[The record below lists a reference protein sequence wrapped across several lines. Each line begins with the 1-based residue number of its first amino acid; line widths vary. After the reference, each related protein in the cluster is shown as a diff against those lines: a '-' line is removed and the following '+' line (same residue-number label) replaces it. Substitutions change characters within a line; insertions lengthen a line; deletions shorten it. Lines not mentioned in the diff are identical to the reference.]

1 VRATR
6 SIDVPYAPGM
16 PSRIGARRLIPVA
29 AAAAVLAA
37 FPATALA
44 HAELVRAIPADGSTV
59 TGPVTIVSGRY
70 SQDLT
75 SASSLTVVDGSGTTV
90 ASGGVDPRDGRRMLA
105 RPDVPFSNGTYTVK
119 STAISAEDGD
129 IERVEWTFTVEIA
142 ATPAPTPSPTS
153 GTSAAASSPTPE
165 ASPSAAPSAS
175 SSPTP
180 SAEPGAPTSS
190 TTDALLPI
198 VAALALV
205 LVLAGF
211 LLNRSRADR

>member
-1 VRATR
+1 M
-6 SIDVPYAPGM
+6 DVPYAPGM
-16 PSRIGARRLIPVA
+16 PSRIGARRLILVA

-59 TGPVTIVSGRY
+59 TGPVTVVSGRY

-75 SASSLTVVDGSGTTV
+75 PASSLTVVDGSGATV

-142 ATPAPTPSPTS
+142 ATPAPTPSPTA
-153 GTSAAASSPTPE
+153 GTSAQATSSPTPE
-165 ASPSAAPSAS
+165 ASPSAAVSAS
-175 SSPTP
+175 PSPTP
-180 SAEPGAPTSS
+180 SGEPGGPASS
-190 TTDALLPI
+190 TTDVLLPI

-211 LLNRSRADR
+211 LLNRSRAGR

>member
-1 VRATR
+1 MLADMT
-6 SIDVPYAPGM
+6 
-16 PSRIGARRLIPVA
+16 SRIGARRLILVV
-29 AAAAVLAA
+29 AAAAVLTAL
-37 FPATALA
+37 PATAFA

-59 TGPVTIVSGRY
+59 TEPVTVVSARY

-75 SASSLTVVDGSGTTV
+75 SASSLNVLDASGATV
-90 ASGGVDPRDGRRMLA
+90 ANGGVGPGDDRRMLA
-105 RPDVPFSNGTYTVK
+105 RPDVPFTNGTYTVK

-129 IERVEWTFTVEIA
+129 IERLTWTFTVEVA
-142 ATPAPTPSPTS
+142 ATPAPTPSPTV
-153 GTSAAASSPTPE
+153 GASAPATSSPTLE
-165 ASPSAAPSAS
+165 ATPSAAPSAS

-190 TTDALLPI
+190 TTDVLLPI

-211 LLNRSRADR
+211 LLNRSRAGR